1 MSGSL
6 WLSGVQHARL
16 PCPSPTPGACS
27 NTCPLSWCYH
37 PTISS
42 SVIPF
47 SSHPQSFP
55 ASETFSV
62 SQFFASGGQA
72 IGASA
77 SASVL
82 LMNIQDWFPLGL
94 TGLISLL
101 SKGLWKVNKRFQ
113 NAVLG
118 CSLKNNRMIFI
129 HFQGKPFII
138 TVIQAYALTTNAREA
153 EQFCDDLQ
161 GLLELMP
168 KKDVLFIIGDWNAKV
183 GSEEI
188 EQQASLALEYK
199 MKQS

>member
-1 MSGSL
+1 
-6 WLSGVQHARL
+6 
-16 PCPSPTPGACS
+16 
-27 NTCPLSWCYH
+27 
-37 PTISS
+37 
-42 SVIPF
+42 
-47 SSHPQSFP
+47 
-55 ASETFSV
+55 
-62 SQFFASGGQA
+62 
-72 IGASA
+72 
-77 SASVL
+77 
-82 LMNIQDWFPLGL
+82 
-94 TGLISLL
+94 
-101 SKGLWKVNKRFQ
+101 
-113 NAVLG
+113 
-118 CSLKNNRMIFI
+118 MIFI